1 MTAPPSPSILFIVP
15 DLLGAPG
22 GIARYCQAVV
32 AALQA
37 QHPAPALSVIALH
50 DAPTQT
56 VDGGYRYLPCGGS
69 RRRFV
74 QTVIQECLR
83 LRPTVV
89 LGGHVHLAPVVAWWC
104 RLTNT
109 PFVQFLYGIEV
120 WDPLPSMRRWAV
132 NQAQRM
138 IAISRFSAT
147 RACEINGFDPA
158 RVQVLYN
165 CLDPAFAAPPSA
177 MADSHSL
184 LTVTRLSRADS
195 YKGVDVV
202 LKALPLIRQSIP
214 TVRYHIVGDG
224 DARGDLETLA
234 KELGVADVTCFHGRV
249 SDETLR
255 DLYAHSTV
263 FVMPSRMEGF
273 GFVFL
278 EAMAQGT
285 PAIGGNQ
292 DATTEVIVD
301 GETGYTID
309 PTSPQAVAG
318 AVLTLL
324 QDSALRHTMSRN
336 ARAHAHARFGFEQ
349 FRTDLWT
356 YLAPYLSA
364 TDKAA

>member
-1 MTAPPSPSILFIVP
+1 MSTSLSPSLLFIVP
-15 DLLGAPG
+15 DLFGTPG
-22 GIARYCQAVV
+22 GIARYCRALVS
-32 AALQA
+32 ALQA
-37 QHPAPALSVIALH
+37 QHPTPTLSVVALH
-50 DAPTQT
+50 DASTQAA
-56 VDGGYRYLPCGGS
+56 DGEYRYLPCGGS

-109 PFVQFLYGIEV
+109 PFIQFLYGIEA
-120 WDPLPSMRRWAV
+120 WEPLPQMRRWAV

-147 RACEINGFDPA
+147 RACEVNGFDPA
-158 RVQVLYN
+158 RVLVLYN
-165 CLDPAFAAPPSA
+165 CLDPAFASPPSMIA
-177 MADSHSL
+177 EKPSL
-184 LTVTRLSRADS
+184 LTVTRLSRTDS

-202 LKALPLIRQSIP
+202 LQALPAIRNAVP
-214 TVRYHIVGDG
+214 AVTYHIVGDG
-224 DARGDLETLA
+224 DARGDLEALA
-234 KELGVADVTCFHGRV
+234 TELGVADITCFHGRV
-249 SDETLR
+249 SDDTLR
-255 DLYAHSTV
+255 NLYAQSTV

-301 GETGYTID
+301 GDTGYTID
-309 PTSPQAVAG
+309 PTSPEAIAD
-318 AVLTLL
+318 AVLSLL
-324 QDSALRHTMSRN
+324 QDPTLRHTMSLN
-336 ARAHAHARFGFEQ
+336 ARAHAHARFGFKQ
-349 FRTDLWT
+349 FRTDLWA

-364 TDKAA
+364 PDEAS